1 MFGRYGAAPD
11 PPGSACRPSESSP
24 HSRACRCWRC
34 GWHWGR
40 DECPDG
46 LAPWGTAVQSQSRSA
61 RAPWISGTQGLHRPK
76 DVATGGERR
85 AGAGAMAIGVLTVG
99 PTADGIEVL
108 HGLTWGFQTQTPDG
122 IARARERSRG
132 AVQHQDRLV
141 GGGGD
146 GWRRG
151 GEPGGRGQIHLS
163 GRTGHD
169 QQRQQLQRETRPND
183 HSSQANRPEPYGRFL
198 FAEEIKASALT
209 VPF

>member
-11 PPGSACRPSESSP
+11 PPGSERAAVGIAVGTGVEMNAQITPSCGELRFNPNPDRPELP
-24 HSRACRCWRC
+24 RIR
-34 GWHWGR
+34 
-40 DECPDG
+40 
-46 LAPWGTAVQSQSRSA
+46 
-61 RAPWISGTQGLHRPK
+61 GTQGLHRPK

-85 AGAGAMAIGVLTVG
+85 TSAGAMAIGVLTVG

-108 HGLTWGFQTQTPDG
+108 HGLTRGFQTQTPDG
-122 IARARERSRG
+122 IARAREGSRG

-169 QQRQQLQRETRPND
+169 QQRQQLQRETGPND
-183 HSSQANRPEPYGRFL
+183 HSSQANRRNPMGGFYSLR
-198 FAEEIKASALT
+198 K
-209 VPF
+209 

>member
-24 HSRACRCWRC
+24 HSRACRCWHAVGTGIEMNAQMTSTR
-34 GWHWGR
+34 GELR
-40 DECPDG
+40 FNPNPDRPE
-46 LAPWGTAVQSQSRSA
+46 L
-61 RAPWISGTQGLHRPK
+61 PWISRAQGLHRPK
-76 DVATGGERR
+76 DVATGGKRR
-85 AGAGAMAIGVLTVG
+85 AGAGAMAIGVLTVS
-99 PTADGIEVL
+99 PTADGIKVL
-108 HGLTWGFQTQTPDG
+108 HGLTWSFQTQTPDG